1 MRGTLLRGKAKTLS
15 VPAMASGKKA
25 KSRKDAASAFRTYRA
40 LWRRFLSPYRG
51 TLLVAVICGG
61 FAAATAGF
69 GLPMMMDKVFPIV
82 FGEKPLPEFL
92 RAFVESHVPAEDVP
106 ALTMWTAAAAM
117 PLLMLF
123 RGAFAFAN
131 TYLISKIGMRV
142 LEDLRLKIFARIQE
156 LPLAYHD
163 RVSRGDLLATT
174 IFYTQNLQQNA
185 LSVTND
191 LVIQP
196 LTLLA
201 ALGFLAY
208 QALTNDEVGLLL
220 LNLLV
225 AAAAIPATKQV
236 GKKIIERMRMML
248 CGLNDIATTV
258 SQNLAAQREV
268 RAFGLEEQQTEQL
281 RGQIRALVSAL
292 FKLSAWKQALTPV
305 IEILSV
311 LALAFSLF
319 MGVRGGI
326 SLTQFTA
333 IALALYYCYDPI
345 KRLGEVYNSLQLAN
359 VALGGVDAVIHAKDE
374 MPEPAEPEPLR
385 DVRGNVEFAGV
396 SFAYKPGVPVL
407 RDVNVSV
414 PAGQIVAL
422 VGPSGSGKTTFIN
435 LLCRFYDV
443 SAGAVKIDGRDV
455 RGISRA
461 DRTAA
466 VGLVSQSPVL
476 FRGSVRDNIRIGRPD
491 ADDAAVERAG
501 ALAAVEDFVRERPEG
516 YDRAVGEGGEGLS
529 GGQRQRVSVA
539 RAFLKNA
546 PILVLDEATA
556 SLDMLSEEK
565 IQRSLDELMKG
576 HTTFI
581 IAHRFSTI
589 RRAQR
594 ILVFESGRVVADGPH
609 AELYEKSALYREL
622 YDRQVAEAA
631 RAGKGEK

>member
-1 MRGTLLRGKAKTLS
+1 MATEKPKPKAN
-15 VPAMASGKKA
+15 V
-25 KSRKDAASAFRTYRA
+25 ASAVRTYRA
-40 LWRRFLSPYRG
+40 LWTRFLAPYRG
-51 TLLVAVICGG
+51 TLAVAVISGG

-92 RAFVESHVPAEDVP
+92 RSFLESRVPEESVP
-106 ALTMWTAAAAM
+106 ELTLWVAAAAM

-123 RGAFAFAN
+123 RGVFSFTN
-131 TYLISKIGMRV
+131 TYFIGKIGMRV

-163 RVSRGDLLATT
+163 RVSRGDLMATT
-174 IFYTQNLQQNA
+174 IFYTQTLQRNMLA
-185 LSVTND
+185 VTND

-208 QALTNDEVGLLL
+208 QALTSNAVGMLL
-220 LNLLV
+220 LNLLI
-225 AAAAIPATKQV
+225 AAAAVPATKQI
-236 GKKIIERMRMML
+236 GKKIIKRMQMML
-248 CGLNDIATTV
+248 CGMNDIATTV

-268 RAFGLEEQQTEQL
+268 RAFGLEKQQTELL

-292 FKLSAWKQALTPV
+292 FKLSAWKQALTPI

-319 MGVRGGI
+319 MGVHGGI

-345 KRLGEVYNSLQLAN
+345 KRLGEVYNSLQLTS
-359 VALGGVDAVIHAKDE
+359 VALRGVDAVIYAKDE
-374 MPEPAEPEPLR
+374 MPEPAEPAPLR
-385 DVRGNVEFAGV
+385 DVRGDVEFSGV
-396 SFAYKPGVPVL
+396 SFAYRRGVPVL
-407 RDVNVSV
+407 HDVNVRV

-435 LLCRFYDV
+435 LLCRFYDA
-443 SAGAVKIDGRDV
+443 SAGTVKIDGRDV
-455 RGISRA
+455 REISRA

-466 VGLVSQSPVL
+466 IGLVSQSPVL
-476 FRGSVRDNIRIGRPD
+476 FRGTIRENIRIGKPD

-501 ALAAVEDFVRERPEG
+501 TLAAVEDFIRERPEG
-516 YDRAVGEGGEGLS
+516 YNRMIGEGGEGLS

-565 IQRSLDELMKG
+565 IQNSLDLLMRG

-594 ILVFESGRVVADGPH
+594 ILVFESGKIVADGPH

-622 YDRQVAEAA
+622 YDRQVADAE
-631 RAGKGEK
+631 RAGKEKTA